1 MQNYKATILLAED
14 DDALASIMTDALEDE
29 GYKVVHCED
38 GQVAIDTFD
47 KKKFDICLLDI
58 MMPNKDGLEVAKKI
72 RRQSDVMPI
81 LFISTKAQED
91 DKLKGY
97 KTGADDY
104 ISKPFSM
111 QELLMKIEV
120 FLRRS
125 KKMHSDIPEEFQV
138 GKFKFSYTEKKIY
151 SPEKSINI
159 TSKEADLLK
168 FFCLH
173 PNRLVKRD
181 EVLLDVWGKDDFFL
195 GRSMDVYVTRLRKS
209 LKDDPQIVLETI
221 HGIGYRFVMPA
232 DSGDYLKNTAV

>member
-1 MQNYKATILLAED
+1 MQNFKATILLAED

-29 GYKVVHCED
+29 EYKVVHCAD
-38 GQVAIDTFD
+38 GQIAIDTFN
-47 KKKFDICLLDI
+47 KNKFDICLLDI
-58 MMPNKDGLEVAKKI
+58 MMPNKDGFAVAKKI
-72 RRQSDVMPI
+72 RQQSDVMPI

-91 DKLKGY
+91 DKIKGY

-125 KKMHSDIPEEFQV
+125 KKKHSEIKEEFQV
-138 GKFKFSYTEKKIY
+138 GKLKFSYTEKQIHT
-151 SPEKSINI
+151 PEKSIDI
-159 TSKEADLLK
+159 TAKEADLLK

-173 PNRLVKRD
+173 PNRLLKRE

-221 HGIGYRFVMPA
+221 HGIGYRFIMPA
-232 DSGDYLKNTAV
+232 AV